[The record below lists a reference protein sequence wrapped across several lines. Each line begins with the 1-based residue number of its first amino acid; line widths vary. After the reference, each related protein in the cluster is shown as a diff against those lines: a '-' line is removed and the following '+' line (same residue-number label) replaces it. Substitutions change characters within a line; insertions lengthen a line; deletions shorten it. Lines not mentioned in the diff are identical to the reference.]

1 MATIQYI
8 KSTGKDLNS
17 MLESTDA
24 LTVKS
29 VADIKAKI
37 NNYAIDFDTTKEQ
50 AQSILEMMS
59 EIRAETDSIEA
70 TEKINKL
77 INELSTLYNTTN
89 NPSDGLDTLIRKLK
103 EVANKANEAAGEVRR
118 LSESKNLDEKIDPTK
133 SPFYQY
139 RLMSM
144 TREQRIKAEI
154 AKMEADAKRSN
165 EIKPGSVTKDEIDR
179 VAAEIRKKHSDKG
192 GSRTSL
198 QTCFNHQD
206 SKKLA

>member
-1 MATIQYI
+1 

-89 NPSDGLDTLIRKLK
+89 NPSDG
-103 EVANKANEAAGEVRR
+103 
-118 LSESKNLDEKIDPTK
+118 
-133 SPFYQY
+133 
-139 RLMSM
+139 
-144 TREQRIKAEI
+144 
-154 AKMEADAKRSN
+154 
-165 EIKPGSVTKDEIDR
+165 
-179 VAAEIRKKHSDKG
+179 
-192 GSRTSL
+192 
-198 QTCFNHQD
+198 
-206 SKKLA
+206 